1 MDEADLQLCRRAIPC
16 PHLISCKNQCGSLPK
31 LNPNHLQP
39 LGLMRSWELHSCSL
53 QGEGQGPETGCVQLN
68 DRELVW
74 TDPGRWP
81 LRDVCGALC
90 WETATASCNND
101 QWGLEGLHRAGHP
114 LSCFATALVE
124 IHITD
129 HYSEHGMTSEM
140 ETQGL
145 TVRLTHETRHLRNS
159 GHVVILSWLAAL
171 DCQAWEKGKMS
182 HKTLALPILSTSL
195 PKGHPRLW
203 GCGKDDKYIQVGL
216 AVSVI

>member
-1 MDEADLQLCRRAIPC
+1 M
-16 PHLISCKNQCGSLPK
+16 
-31 LNPNHLQP
+31 QP
-39 LGLMRSWELHSCSL
+39 SRWGPRSRDGVCSAQWE
-53 QGEGQGPETGCVQLN
+53 
-68 DRELVW
+68 
-74 TDPGRWP
+74 
-81 LRDVCGALC
+81 
-90 WETATASCNND
+90 
-101 QWGLEGLHRAGHP
+101 RAGLNWP
-114 LSCFATALVE
+114 RTLTTQGCLCGLVLRNSHFFLQQWSVRIGRSSQGRTSTE
-124 IHITD
+124 MLCD
-129 HYSEHGMTSEM
+129 SLGRNSRYYHYSEHGMNSEM

-203 GCGKDDKYIQVGL
+203 VCGKDDKYIQVGL